1 MPLQFG
7 SLTFLY
13 LFLPASLAVFNIA
26 PKKLKSWALTAISAA
41 FVALAQWKYFPLFA
55 VSIIFQYAMSEFMR
69 RNDENGKKKRFV
81 FTLAVTINILMMIF
95 FSVMNQIS
103 RLELPLGVMVI
114 SFTAIGYFVDIY
126 KGESEYIHSFP
137 DFAVFLGFFGKL
149 FRGPLVRVGQRKSGP
164 SAERFSL
171 RETGKGLYLFLRGL
185 AKYVLLALP
194 LSQMY
199 GDLSGAAIRE
209 ISVVGAWM
217 KTVTLGMMMFYDLSG
232 FCDMARG
239 LGRCFGIE
247 LPKNFY
253 FPFQSPSVTD
263 FLDRFNMTVT
273 EFFRH
278 YVYDNLRTKKD
289 SAIQFVVD
297 TLLICM
303 LCGVWFGVRMNYVAW
318 GLYIA
323 VFIIIEGAF
332 LRKALLKIPRI
343 FARIYT
349 FCITMLSMTIISTEE
364 RVGILPTLK
373 AMIGLDTVAITD
385 EVSYIISQNVLVL
398 VIGMF
403 FLTSAFSTLIR
414 FISKKAPPVYNIFAV
429 AETAVLL
436 VLITGEL
443 I

>member
-1 MPLQFG
+1 MQFG

-13 LFLPASLAVFNIA
+13 LFLPASLLVFNLV
-26 PKKLKSWALTAISAA
+26 PKRLKSWALTGISAA

-55 VSIIFQYAMSEFMR
+55 VNIIFQYAMSELMQKSA
-69 RNDENGKKKRFV
+69 ENPKKKRLI
-81 FTLAVTINILMMIF
+81 FTAAVSINTLMMVF
-95 FSVMNQIS
+95 FSVMNQINGM
-103 RLELPLGVMVI
+103 ELPIGVMVI
-114 SFTAIGYFVDIY
+114 SFTSTGYFVDVY
-126 KGESEYIHSFP
+126 KNETEYIHSFP
-137 DFAVFLGFFGKL
+137 ELAAFLSFFGKL
-149 FRGPLVRVGQRKSGP
+149 YRGPLVRAGQRKASP
-164 SAERFSL
+164 CAERFSL

-199 GDLSGAAIRE
+199 GDLSAAAISE

-289 SAIQFVVD
+289 SAIQFIVD

-323 VFIIIEGAF
+323 AFIIIEGAF

-364 RVGILPTLK
+364 RVGILPTFK
-373 AMIGLDTVAITD
+373 AMIGVDTVAITD

-398 VIGMF
+398 IIGMF
-403 FLTSAFSTLIR
+403 FLTSAFSTVIR
-414 FISKKAPPVYNIFAV
+414 YISKKAPPLYNIFAV
-429 AETAVLL
+429 AEAAALL
-436 VLITGEL
+436 ALITGEL

>member
-103 RLELPLGVMVI
+103 GLELPLGVMVI

-199 GDLSGAAIRE
+199 G
-209 ISVVGAWM
+209 
-217 KTVTLGMMMFYDLSG
+217 DLSG

>member
-1 MPLQFG
+1 MQFG

-13 LFLPASLAVFNIA
+13 LFLPVSLLVFNLA
-26 PKKLKSWALTAISAA
+26 PKKLKSWALTVISAA
-41 FVALAQWKYFPLFA
+41 FVALAQWKYFWLYA
-55 VSIIFQYAMSEFMR
+55 VNLIFQFAMSEFMR
-69 RNDENGKKKRFV
+69 KSGDDHKKKRFALTV
-81 FTLAVTINILMMIF
+81 MVLINTLLMVF
-95 FSVMNQIS
+95 FSVANQIS
-103 RLELPLGVMVI
+103 GMELPIGIMVI
-114 SFTAIGYFVDIY
+114 SFTSTGYFVDAY
-126 KGESEYIHSFP
+126 KGEAEYIHSFP
-137 DFAVFLGFFGKL
+137 EFATFLAFFGKL
-149 FRGPLVRVGQRKSGP
+149 YRGPLVRAGQRRFGAC
-164 SAERFSL
+164 AERFSL

-194 LSQMY
+194 FSQMY
-199 GDLSGAAIRE
+199 NDLSAAAISE

-239 LGRCFGIE
+239 LGRCFGTE

-323 VFIIIEGAF
+323 VFVIIEGAF
-332 LRKALLKIPRI
+332 LRKTLMKIPRV

-364 RVGILPTLK
+364 RVGILPTFK
-373 AMIGLDTVAITD
+373 AMVGVDTVAITD

-398 VIGMF
+398 VVGMF
-403 FLTSAFSTLIR
+403 FLTSAFSMLIR
-414 FISKKAPPVYNIFAV
+414 FISKKAPPVYNAFAV

-436 VLITGEL
+436 ALITGEL

>member
-1 MPLQFG
+1 MQFG

-13 LFLPASLAVFNIA
+13 LFLPASLLVFNLV
-26 PKKLKSWALTAISAA
+26 PKRLKSWALTGISAA

-55 VSIIFQYAMSEFMR
+55 VNIIFQYAMSELMQKSA
-69 RNDENGKKKRFV
+69 ENQKKKRLI
-81 FTLAVTINILMMIF
+81 FTAVVSINTLMMVF
-95 FSVMNQIS
+95 FSVMNQINGM
-103 RLELPLGVMVI
+103 ELPLGVMVI
-114 SFTAIGYFVDIY
+114 SFTSTGYFVDVY
-126 KGESEYIHSFP
+126 KNETEYIHSFP
-137 DFAVFLGFFGKL
+137 EFAAFLSFFGKL
-149 FRGPLVRVGQRKSGP
+149 YRGPLVRAGQRKAGP
-164 SAERFSL
+164 CTERFSL

-199 GDLSGAAIRE
+199 GDLSSAAISE

-289 SAIQFVVD
+289 SAIQFIVD

-323 VFIIIEGAF
+323 AFIIIEGAF

-364 RVGILPTLK
+364 RVGILPTFK
-373 AMIGLDTVAITD
+373 AMIGVDTVAITD

-398 VIGMF
+398 IIGMF
-403 FLTSAFSTLIR
+403 FLTSAFSTVIR
-414 FISKKAPPVYNIFAV
+414 YISKKAPPLYNIFAV

-436 VLITGEL
+436 ALITGEL